1 MERLGT
7 RLVLQLDL
15 VYPSSFET
23 WYYLDKILMYHR
35 IPVWQKKKA
44 LDLKCLRRSFSLM
57 LRNSVNVKIG
67 GPVPEGKR
75 EILLLLPLTV
85 AVGGEVMSGCGT
97 WHVGSIGTY
106 E

>member
-1 MERLGT
+1 
-7 RLVLQLDL
+7 
-15 VYPSSFET
+15 
-23 WYYLDKILMYHR
+23 
-35 IPVWQKKKA
+35 
-44 LDLKCLRRSFSLM
+44 M

-75 EILLLLPLTV
+75 EILLLMPLTV
-85 AVGGEVMSGCGT
+85 AVGGEVMSGRGT